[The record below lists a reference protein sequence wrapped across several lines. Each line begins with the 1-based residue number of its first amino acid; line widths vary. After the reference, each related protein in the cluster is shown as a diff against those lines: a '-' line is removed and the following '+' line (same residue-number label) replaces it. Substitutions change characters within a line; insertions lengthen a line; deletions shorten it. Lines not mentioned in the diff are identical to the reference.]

1 MRIFLKHKN
10 PSHFLTSAIQPPPPH
25 KHTTG
30 DGQKRCVRE
39 REAPNEGTGDTF
51 TLNGAVSKA
60 PSLPGSVAPRPGLKT
75 VQQHR
80 FDLILR
86 MQRYHAGS
94 CASAVNNTAI
104 GGSST
109 RDIARTDSSSLPAN
123 FPVSSRCFIFQMIVV
138 VIHLLLL
145 QSLVASCQRRRYEKR
160 QQLLTP
166 YKLKCDKEPLN
177 SRLGPPDFHPQTPNC
192 PEETLTREYLQSGY
206 RDTVEGL
213 EESREI
219 SLTQVPNFNKAVV
232 LSCKEA
238 IRKRL
243 RAINESRVQK
253 RKAGQVYGVALSGSQ
268 LAKPGV
274 FPEQRPCPEDFRKKW
289 IEGLSQQHKRL
300 RSLAEL
306 VPLVRRKSLLEV
318 LIRNNVPLLRATW
331 FIKVTYLNL
340 VRPCSA
346 SIPSGTGDKT
356 QLSCS
361 ELWTK
366 DVVEYLQTLLDEFF
380 SKNTSHSTPH
390 NRDRSPKVPY
400 TASLQHRSDQL
411 LSVSDGEEPS
421 LHFRWWYIVR
431 LLQWHHAEG
440 LLLPSVIIDWVLR
453 QLQEKQLLEIWQLL
467 LPIVYGFLEIVVLS
481 QTYVCT
487 LAGIALHVIRD
498 PAPGGSDLVDNSRR
512 AYTMTALIEMLR
524 FLILAAPE
532 TFVAL
537 DCFPLPSSVVSYTI
551 NDGNFVLKANEAAG
565 KIKNSPEDVCLFK
578 SKGFDIQYQS
588 LAFDNV
594 ISCIQEHVEDLTKAV
609 SPGYPGQYLA
619 KAAQALDRSLVLG
632 DLHGAYKFLFED
644 LCNKTVSEVWIAKV
658 SHCLRLSL
666 KWFRTV
672 NTSLIYSVFFL
683 CEWATCDFRDFR
695 TAPPCDIKFT
705 GGKDLSQLHIAIRL
719 LKMKLRDMQ
728 ISPSQR
734 SGNTCARGGSY
745 LAKCSGQQSNK
756 NFFINASKTKSSSRS
771 MDQNICSSAIFESP
785 GPLHDIIVCW
795 IDQHMVHKGEG
806 LKRLHLLIVELIR
819 AGIFYPLAYVR
830 QLIVSG
836 IMDINLVDLER
847 QKRHCRILKQL
858 PEKFVRDALVESGI
872 SDGPRLTEALQIY
885 LNERRLVLH
894 CSLWENHGSASNVD
908 ISSLKQKQC
917 TSSTKDRASTMSI
930 DQWKSVRSNK
940 ISSKNPKDDNG
951 VEELKT
957 FISALLQLPKSLSNL
972 STTVLDESQG
982 SVRKPFGSHSKID
995 LMEATPGC
1003 EECRRAKRQ
1012 KLTEERSS
1020 FVQAPSPVLSDDE
1033 DTWWMKK
1040 GLKSPEPLKVDQPLK
1055 PIKQVTK
1062 TRQKSVR
1069 KTQSLAQLAASRI
1082 EGSQGASTSHMCDNK
1097 VNCPHHRT
1105 ATNGDTARSVDG
1117 IRSGHCEDIV
1127 SIGKAIKQLRFVE
1140 RKEITLWLMTVIRQL
1155 IEESE
1160 KVVGKVSQFGRSFAS
1175 VDDKSSN
1182 RWKLGEDEL
1191 SALLYLM
1198 DVSDDLVS
1206 AVKFLLWLLPK
1217 VYSSPNSTIHSGRN
1231 VLMLPRNVENQAC
1244 DVSEGFLL
1252 SSIRRYENILAAAD
1266 LIPEALSSI
1275 MHRAAAILASN
1286 GRVSGSSALAFACH
1300 LLKKY
1305 GNLVSVSEWLKNFK
1319 STCDK
1324 RLASEVE
1331 SGRSVDG
1338 ELGLPLG
1345 VPSGVED
1352 PDDFFRQK
1360 ITGGRLPSRV
1370 GSGMREVVQRNV
1382 EEAFH
1387 YLFGKDRK
1395 LFAAGTPKGPTFEK
1409 WDNGYH
1415 IAQQIVVG
1423 LIDCIRQTGGAA
1435 QEGDPSLVTSAVAAI
1450 VGSVGPTLAKLP
1462 DFSAGSNHSNI
1473 SLATSSLNYA
1483 KCILRMHITCLCLL
1497 KEALGERQ
1505 SRVFEIALA
1514 MEASTALAGAFAPSK
1529 VSRAQFQMSPETQDT
1544 GTMSSDVVNNTSK
1557 IVVARTTK
1565 ISAAVSALV
1574 VGAIIYGVTS
1584 LERIVTI
1591 LRLKE
1596 GLDVVQFVR
1605 STRSNSNGNVRSVGA
1620 FKVDSSVEVHV
1631 HWFRLLVGNCR
1642 TICEGLVVDLLDEP
1656 SIVALSRMQRMLPLT
1671 LVFPPA
1677 YSIFS
1682 FVMWRPLVMN
1692 ANVAV
1697 REDMNQL
1704 YQSLTMAIN
1713 DAIKHLPFRDVC
1725 LRDCQGL
1732 YDLMAAN
1739 TTDAEFATLLEL
1751 NGSDMHS
1758 KAMAFIPLRARHF
1771 LNAMIDC
1778 KIPQSIYTKD
1788 EGTRNSGHG
1797 ESKIDFTDSE
1807 STLQDKL
1814 VDVLDAL
1821 QPAKFHWQW
1830 VELRLLL
1837 NEQALIEKMKMHDIS
1852 LADAIQLSSPSSE
1865 KSGASENENNF
1876 IEIILTRL
1884 LVRPDAAPL
1893 FSEVVHLF
1901 GKSLEDSMLLQA
1913 KWFLAGQD
1921 VLFGRKTIR
1930 QRLINIAE
1938 TKRFSVKRQFSEP
1951 WGWCTPYKDQ
1961 VTLKG
1966 DKRKVDSMPLEEGEV
1981 VEEGMDV
1988 KRSIKGFSSV
1998 FDSESCT
2005 SKPQHQ
2011 TERALLELI
2020 LPCIDQSS
2028 DESRNSFASDLIKQL
2043 NYIEQQI
2050 AVVTRGPTKPV
2061 STPVTE
2067 GQTNKVNSRKA
2078 IRSGSPGLARRPTP
2092 APDSSPLPPAA
2103 LRASISL
2110 RVQFLMRFLPILCTD
2125 GESSVRSMRYT
2136 LASVLLRLLGSRVVH
2151 EDATVNA
2158 MHHSPLRREVES
2170 PAEAAFVDSSVEC
2183 LFDRLLL
2190 ILHGLL
2196 SCSLP
2201 SWLRPKPVTKI
2212 TNEPSREFSGFDREP
2227 LEALQSHLDNMQL
2240 PDTIRWRIQAAM
2252 PVLPP
2257 STRCT
2262 FSCQLPTVPTSALA
2276 SLQPNTTNSGFN
2288 SSSSTFPQR
2297 NPVPS
2302 SRTTASGKSK
2312 QQDNDSETD
2321 PWMLLEDGA
2330 GSCPSASN
2338 TNIIGSGDRVNS
2350 RASSWLKGAVRVR
2363 RTDLTYVGAV
2373 DEDS

>member
-1 MRIFLKHKN
+1 
-10 PSHFLTSAIQPPPPH
+10 
-25 KHTTG
+25 
-30 DGQKRCVRE
+30 
-39 REAPNEGTGDTF
+39 
-51 TLNGAVSKA
+51 
-60 PSLPGSVAPRPGLKT
+60 
-75 VQQHR
+75 
-80 FDLILR
+80 

-94 CASAVNNTAI
+94 CTSAVNNSAI
-104 GGSST
+104 GGPST
-109 RDIARTDSSSLPAN
+109 RDIGRTDSSSLPAN
-123 FPVSSRCFIFQMIVV
+123 FPVSSR
-138 VIHLLLL
+138 
-145 QSLVASCQRRRYEKR
+145 R
-160 QQLLTP
+160 QPPLAP

-177 SRLGPPDFHPQTPNC
+177 SRLGPPDYHPQTPNC

-219 SLTQVPNFNKAVV
+219 SLTQVQNFGKTVV

-243 RAINESRVQK
+243 RAINESRVRK

-300 RSLAEL
+300 RSLADL
-306 VPLVRRKSLLEV
+306 VPHVRRKSLLEV

-331 FIKVTYLNL
+331 FIKVSYLNL
-340 VRPCSA
+340 VRLGSA
-346 SIPSGTGDKT
+346 SIPSGTADKT

-366 DVVEYLQTLLDEFF
+366 DVIEYLQTLLDEFF
-380 SKNTSHSTPH
+380 SKNTSHFTPH
-390 NRDRSPKVPY
+390 NRDQSPQVPY

-411 LSVSDGEEPS
+411 LSVADGEEPS

-440 LLLPSVIIDWVLR
+440 LLLPSLIIDWVLR

-481 QTYVCT
+481 QTYVHT
-487 LAGIALHVIRD
+487 LAGVALRIIRD

-512 AYTMTALIEMLR
+512 AYTTSALIEMLR
-524 FLILAAPE
+524 YLIFAASE

-537 DCFPLPSSVVSYTI
+537 DCFPLPSSVVSHTI
-551 NDGNFVLKANEAAG
+551 NDGNFVLKATEAAG
-565 KIKNSPEDVCLFK
+565 KIKNSSEDVVCLFR
-578 SKGFDIQYQS
+578 SKGFDAQFQS
-588 LAFDNV
+588 LAFDHV
-594 ISCIQEHVEDLTKAV
+594 ISCIQERVEDLTKAV
-609 SPGYPGQYLA
+609 SPGYPGQCLA
-619 KAAQALDRSLVLG
+619 KASQALDKSLVLG
-632 DLHGAYKFLFED
+632 DIHGAYKFLFED
-644 LCNKTVSEVWIAKV
+644 LCDETVSEGWVAKV

-666 KWFRTV
+666 KWFVTV
-672 NTSLIYSVFFL
+672 NKSLVYSVFFL

-695 TAPPCDIKFT
+695 NAPPCDVKFT
-705 GGKDLSQLHIAIRL
+705 GRKDLSQVHIAIRL
-719 LKMKLRDMQ
+719 LKVKLRDMQ
-728 ISPSQR
+728 ISPKQK
-734 SGNTCARGGSY
+734 SGSTRGHGVSY
-745 LAKCSGQQSNK
+745 LAKCSSLQSNQ
-756 NFFINASKTKSSSRS
+756 NFVNNAFKIKSSSRNL
-771 MDQNICSSAIFESP
+771 DQNICSSAIFESP

-806 LKRLHLLIVELIR
+806 FKRLHLYIVELIR

-836 IMDINLVDLER
+836 IMDMNVNVVDLER

-858 PEKFVRDALVESGI
+858 PGKFVRGALVESGI
-872 SDGPRLTEALQIY
+872 SEGPWLTEALRVY
-885 LNERRLVLH
+885 LNERRLILRG
-894 CSLWENHGSASNVD
+894 SLWENHDNANNVN
-908 ISSLKQKQC
+908 ISSLKRKHC
-917 TSSTKDRASTMSI
+917 TTSTKDRASTVSI
-930 DQWKSVRSNK
+930 DPWKSIFSNK
-940 ISSKNPKDDNG
+940 ISSKNAKDDNC

-957 FISALLQLPKSLSNL
+957 FISTLLQLPKSLTNL
-972 STTVLDESQG
+972 STTGLDESQG
-982 SVRKPFGSHSKID
+982 SVRKPIGSHNKID
-995 LMEATPGC
+995 LVEATPGC
-1003 EECRRAKRQ
+1003 EECRKSKRQ
-1012 KLTEERSS
+1012 KLSEERSS
-1020 FVQAPSPVLSDDE
+1020 FVQAPSLVLSDDE
-1033 DTWWMKK
+1033 DTWWVKK
-1040 GLKSPEPLKVDQPLK
+1040 GLKSSEPLKVDQPLK
-1055 PIKQVTK
+1055 STKQVTK
-1062 TRQKSVR
+1062 TRQK
-1069 KTQSLAQLAASRI
+1069 TLSLTI
-1082 EGSQGASTSHMCDNK
+1082 ELLWMEIQT
-1097 VNCPHHRT
+1097 
-1105 ATNGDTARSVDG
+1105 RSVDG

-1127 SIGKAIKQLRFVE
+1127 SIGRALKQLRFVE
-1140 RKEITLWLMTVIRQL
+1140 RKEVTLWLMTVFREL

-1160 KVVGKVSQFGRSFAS
+1160 KDVGKVSQFGRPFAT
-1175 VDDKSSN
+1175 VDDKSSI

-1206 AVKFLLWLLPK
+1206 AVKFLVWLLPK
-1217 VYSSPNSTIHSGRN
+1217 VYISPNSTIHSGRN
-1231 VLMLPRNVENQAC
+1231 VENQAC
-1244 DVSEGFLL
+1244 DVGEAFLL
-1252 SSIRRYENILAAAD
+1252 SSLRRYENILTAAD
-1266 LIPEALSSI
+1266 LLPEALSSI
-1275 MHRAAAILASN
+1275 MHRAAAIIAASN
-1286 GRVSGSSALAFACH
+1286 GRVSGSGALTFARY

-1305 GNLVSVSEWLKNFK
+1305 GNVVSVIEWEKSFK

-1324 RLASEVE
+1324 RLASELE

-1345 VPSGVED
+1345 VPAGVED

-1360 ITGGRLPSRV
+1360 ITGGRFPSRV
-1370 GSGMREVVQRNV
+1370 GSGMRDVVQRNV
-1382 EEAFH
+1382 EEAFLD
-1387 YLFGKDRK
+1387 LFGKDRK
-1395 LFAAGTPKGPTFEK
+1395 LFAAGTPKGPAFEK
-1409 WDNGYH
+1409 WDNGYQ
-1415 IAQQIVVG
+1415 IAKQIVMG

-1435 QEGDPSLVTSAVAAI
+1435 QEGDPSLVTSAVSAI

-1462 DFSAGSNHSNI
+1462 DFSAGSNHSNM

-1514 MEASTALAGAFAPSK
+1514 MEASTALAGVFAPSK
-1529 VSRAQFQMSPETQDT
+1529 ASRAQFQMSPETHDT
-1544 GTMSSDVVNNTSK
+1544 GTISNDAANNSSK

-1574 VGAIIYGVTS
+1574 VGAIICGVTS

-1596 GLDVVQFVR
+1596 GLDVVQFVKP
-1605 STRSNSNGNVRSVGA
+1605 SVRLS
-1620 FKVDSSVEVHV
+1620 
-1631 HWFRLLVGNCR
+1631 
-1642 TICEGLVVDLLDEP
+1642 VDLLGEP
-1656 SIVALSRMQRMLPLT
+1656 SIVALSRMQHILPLT

-1677 YSIFS
+1677 YSIFA
-1682 FVMWRPLVMN
+1682 FVIWRPFVMN

-1704 YQSLTMAIN
+1704 YQSLTMAIS

-1725 LRDCQGL
+1725 LRECQGL
-1732 YDLMAAN
+1732 YDLMAAD
-1739 TTDAEFATLLEL
+1739 TSDAEFATLLEL

-1758 KAMAFIPLRARHF
+1758 KSLAFVPLRARHF

-1778 KIPQSIYTKD
+1778 KMPHSIYTKD
-1788 EGTRNSGHG
+1788 EGSRNSGHG

-1807 STLQDKL
+1807 STLRDKL

-1837 NEQALIEKMKMHDIS
+1837 NEQALIEKLKTHDMS

-1865 KSGASENENNF
+1865 KGTASENENNF

-1893 FSEVVHLF
+1893 FSELVHLF

-1921 VLFGRKTIR
+1921 VLFGRKTIK

-1938 TKRFSVKRQFSEP
+1938 TKRFSVKTQFSEP
-1951 WGWCTPYKDQ
+1951 WGWCTPCKDP
-1961 VTLKG
+1961 VAVKG
-1966 DKRKVDSMPLEEGEV
+1966 DKMKVDSMPLEEGEV
-1981 VEEGMDV
+1981 AEEGMDV
-1988 KRSIKGFSSV
+1988 KRSIKGFSQV
-1998 FDSESCT
+1998 VDSESST
-2005 SKPQHQ
+2005 SKQQHG

-2050 AVVTRGPTKPV
+2050 ALVTRGPSKPMA

-2067 GQTNKVNSRKA
+2067 GQTNKVNNRKA
-2078 IRSGSPGLARRPTP
+2078 IRGGSPGLARRPTP
-2092 APDSSPLPPAA
+2092 APDSSPLSPAA

-2110 RVQFLMRFLPILCTD
+2110 RVQLLMRFLPILCTD
-2125 GESSVRSMRYT
+2125 GDSSVWSVRYT

-2151 EDATVNA
+2151 EDVTVKA
-2158 MHHSPLRREVES
+2158 MYYTPLRREAES
-2170 PAEAAFVDSSVEC
+2170 HAEAAFVDSSVEG
-2183 LFDRLLL
+2183 LFDHLLL

-2196 SCSLP
+2196 SSSPP
-2201 SWLRPKPVTKI
+2201 SWLRSKSVSKT
-2212 TNEPSREFSGFDREP
+2212 TNEPTREFSGFEREP
-2227 LEALQSHLDNMQL
+2227 LEALQNHLDNMQL

-2257 STRCT
+2257 SIRCS
-2262 FSCQLPTVPTSALA
+2262 FSCQLPTVPASALA
-2276 SLQPNTTNSGFN
+2276 SLQPSTTNSGFN
-2288 SSSSTFPQR
+2288 SSCSTVPQR
-2297 NPVPS
+2297 NLVSS
-2302 SRTTASGKSK
+2302 SRTTASGRSK
-2312 QQDNDSETD
+2312 LQDNDSDVD
-2321 PWMLLEDGA
+2321 PWTLLEDGA
-2330 GSCPSASN
+2330 GSCSSASN
-2338 TNIIGSGDRVNS
+2338 TAIIGSGDRVNI
-2350 RASSWLKGAVRVR
+2350 RAASWLKGAVRVR
-2363 RTDLTYVGAV
+2363 RTDLSYVGAV

>member
-1 MRIFLKHKN
+1 
-10 PSHFLTSAIQPPPPH
+10 
-25 KHTTG
+25 
-30 DGQKRCVRE
+30 
-39 REAPNEGTGDTF
+39 
-51 TLNGAVSKA
+51 
-60 PSLPGSVAPRPGLKT
+60 
-75 VQQHR
+75 
-80 FDLILR
+80 

-94 CASAVNNTAI
+94 CTSAVNNSAI
-104 GGSST
+104 GGPST
-109 RDIARTDSSSLPAN
+109 RDIGRTDSSSLPAN
-123 FPVSSRCFIFQMIVV
+123 FPVSSR
-138 VIHLLLL
+138 
-145 QSLVASCQRRRYEKR
+145 R
-160 QQLLTP
+160 QPPLTP

-177 SRLGPPDFHPQTPNC
+177 SRLGPPDYHPQTPNC
-192 PEETLTREYLQSGY
+192 PEEILTREYLQSGY

-219 SLTQVPNFNKAVV
+219 SLTQVQNFSKKVV
-232 LSCKEA
+232 LNCKEA

-289 IEGLSQQHKRL
+289 IEGLSQPHKRL
-300 RSLAEL
+300 RSLTDL
-306 VPLVRRKSLLEV
+306 VPHVRRKSLSEV

-331 FIKVTYLNL
+331 FIKVSYLNV
-340 VRPCSA
+340 VRPGSA
-346 SIPSGTGDKT
+346 SIPSGTADKT

-366 DVVEYLQTLLDEFF
+366 DVIEYLQTLLDEFF
-380 SKNTSHSTPH
+380 SKNSSHFTPH
-390 NRDRSPKVPY
+390 NRDRSPQVPY
-400 TASLQHRSDQL
+400 TASFQHRSDQL
-411 LSVSDGEEPS
+411 LSVADGEEPS

-440 LLLPSVIIDWVLR
+440 LLLPSLIIDWVLR

-481 QTYVCT
+481 QTYVRT
-487 LAGIALHVIRD
+487 LAGVALRIIRD

-512 AYTMTALIEMLR
+512 AYTTSALIEMLR
-524 FLILAAPE
+524 YLIFAAPE

-537 DCFPLPSSVVSYTI
+537 DCFPLPSSVVSHTI
-551 NDGNFVLKANEAAG
+551 NDGNFVLKATEAAG
-565 KIKNSPEDVCLFK
+565 KIKSSSEDVVCLFR
-578 SKGFDIQYQS
+578 SKGFDAQFQS
-588 LAFDNV
+588 LAFDHV
-594 ISCIQEHVEDLTKAV
+594 ISCIQECVEDLTKAV
-609 SPGYPGQYLA
+609 SPGYPGQCLA
-619 KAAQALDRSLVLG
+619 KAAQALDKSLVLG
-632 DLHGAYKFLFED
+632 DIHGAYKFLFED
-644 LCNKTVSEVWIAKV
+644 HCDETVSEGWVAKV

-666 KWFRTV
+666 KWFVTV
-672 NTSLIYSVFFL
+672 NKSLVYSVFFL

-695 TAPPCDIKFT
+695 NAPPCDVKFT
-705 GGKDLSQLHIAIRL
+705 GRKDLSHVHIAIRL

-728 ISPSQR
+728 ISPKHK
-734 SGNTCARGGSY
+734 SGSTRGCGVSY
-745 LAKCSGQQSNK
+745 LAKCSSQQRNQ
-756 NFFINASKTKSSSRS
+756 NFVNNAFKIKSSSRNL
-771 MDQNICSSAIFESP
+771 DQNICSSAVFESP

-806 LKRLHLLIVELIR
+806 LKRLHLFIVELIR

-836 IMDINLVDLER
+836 IMDMNVNVVDLER

-858 PEKFVRDALVESGI
+858 PGKFVRRALVESGI
-872 SDGPRLTEALQIY
+872 SEGPRLTEALQVY
-885 LNERRLVLH
+885 LNERRFILRG
-894 CSLWENHGSASNVD
+894 SLWENHGNANNVN
-908 ISSLKQKQC
+908 ISSLKQNHC
-917 TSSTKDRASTMSI
+917 TSSTKDKTSTVSI
-930 DQWKSVRSNK
+930 DPWKSVFSNK
-940 ISSKNPKDDNG
+940 TSSKNAKDDNG

-957 FISALLQLPKSLSNL
+957 FISTLLQLPKSLSNL
-972 STTVLDESQG
+972 STTGLDESQG
-982 SVRKPFGSHSKID
+982 SVRKPIGSHNKSD
-995 LMEATPGC
+995 LVEATPGC
-1003 EECRRAKRQ
+1003 EECRKAKRQ
-1012 KLTEERSS
+1012 KLSEERSS
-1020 FVQAPSPVLSDDE
+1020 FVQAPSPILSDDE
-1033 DTWWMKK
+1033 DTWWVKK
-1040 GLKSPEPLKVDQPLK
+1040 GLKSSEHLKVDQPLK
-1055 PIKQVTK
+1055 PTKQVTK
-1062 TRQKSVR
+1062 TRQKTVR

-1082 EGSQGASTSHMCDNK
+1082 EGSQGASTSHVCGNK
-1097 VNCPHHRT
+1097 VSCPHHRT
-1105 ATNGDTARSVDG
+1105 AMDGDTTRSVDG

-1127 SIGKAIKQLRFVE
+1127 SIGRALKQLRFVE
-1140 RKEITLWLMTVIRQL
+1140 RKEVTLWLMTVVRQL

-1160 KVVGKVSQFGRSFAS
+1160 KNVGKVSQFGRPFAT
-1175 VDDKSSN
+1175 VDDKSSI

-1231 VLMLPRNVENQAC
+1231 ALMLPRNVENQAC
-1244 DVSEGFLL
+1244 DVGEAFLL
-1252 SSIRRYENILAAAD
+1252 SSLRRYENILAAAD
-1266 LIPEALSSI
+1266 LLPEALSSI
-1275 MHRAAAILASN
+1275 MHRAAAIIASN
-1286 GRVSGSSALAFACH
+1286 GRVSGSGALTFACY

-1305 GNLVSVSEWLKNFK
+1305 GNVVSVIEWEKSFK

-1324 RLASEVE
+1324 RLASEIE

-1345 VPSGVED
+1345 VPAGVED

-1360 ITGGRLPSRV
+1360 ISGGRLPSRV
-1370 GSGMREVVQRNV
+1370 GSGMRDVVQRNV
-1382 EEAFH
+1382 EEAFRD
-1387 YLFGKDRK
+1387 LFGKDRK
-1395 LFAAGTPKGPTFEK
+1395 LFAAGTPKGPAFEK
-1409 WDNGYH
+1409 WDNGYQ
-1415 IAQQIVVG
+1415 IAQQIVMS

-1435 QEGDPSLVTSAVAAI
+1435 QEGDPSLVTSAVSAI

-1462 DFSAGSNHSNI
+1462 DFSAGSNHSNM

-1514 MEASTALAGAFAPSK
+1514 MEASTALAGVFAPSK
-1529 VSRAQFQMSPETQDT
+1529 ASRAQFQMSPETHDT
-1544 GTMSSDVVNNTSK
+1544 GTISNDVAANNTSK

-1574 VGAIIYGVTS
+1574 VGAIICGVTS

-1596 GLDVVQFVR
+1596 GLDVVHFVR

-1620 FKVDSSVEVHV
+1620 FKLDSSVEVHV

-1642 TICEGLVVDLLDEP
+1642 TICEGLVVDLLGEP

-1677 YSIFS
+1677 YSIFA
-1682 FVMWRPLVMN
+1682 FVMWRPFVMN

-1704 YQSLTMAIN
+1704 YQSLTIAIS
-1713 DAIKHLPFRDVC
+1713 DAIKHWPFRDVC
-1725 LRDCQGL
+1725 LRECQGL
-1732 YDLMAAN
+1732 YDLMAAD
-1739 TTDAEFATLLEL
+1739 TSDAEFATLLEL

-1758 KAMAFIPLRARHF
+1758 KSLAFVPLRARHI

-1778 KIPQSIYTKD
+1778 KMPQSIYTKD
-1788 EGTRNSGHG
+1788 EGSRNYGHG

-1837 NEQALIEKMKMHDIS
+1837 NEQALIEKLKTHDMS

-1865 KSGASENENNF
+1865 KGAASENENNF

-1893 FSEVVHLF
+1893 FSELVHLF

-1921 VLFGRKTIR
+1921 VLFGRKTIK

-1938 TKRFSVKRQFSEP
+1938 TKRFSVKTQFSEP
-1951 WGWCTPYKDQ
+1951 WGWCSPCKNP
-1961 VTLKG
+1961 VALKG
-1966 DKRKVDSMPLEEGEV
+1966 DKMKVDPMPLEEGEV
-1981 VEEGMDV
+1981 AEEGMDA
-1988 KRSIKGFSSV
+1988 KRSIKGFSQV
-1998 FDSESCT
+1998 FDSESST
-2005 SKPQHQ
+2005 SKQQHG

-2050 AVVTRGPTKPV
+2050 TLVTRGPSKPTA

-2067 GQTNKVNSRKA
+2067 GQTNKVNSRKT
-2078 IRSGSPGLARRPTP
+2078 IRGGSPGLARRPTP
-2092 APDSSPLPPAA
+2092 APDSSPLSPAA

-2110 RVQFLMRFLPILCTD
+2110 RVQLLMRFLPILCSD
-2125 GESSVRSMRYT
+2125 GESSARSMRYM

-2151 EDATVNA
+2151 EDATVNP
-2158 MHHSPLRREVES
+2158 MHYTPLRREAES
-2170 PAEAAFVDSSVEC
+2170 HAEASFVDSSAEG
-2183 LFDRLLL
+2183 LFDHLLL

-2196 SCSLP
+2196 SSSPP
-2201 SWLRPKPVTKI
+2201 SWLRSKPVSKT
-2212 TNEPSREFSGFDREP
+2212 TNEPTREFSGFEREP
-2227 LEALQSHLDNMQL
+2227 LEALQNHLDNMQL
-2240 PDTIRWRIQAAM
+2240 PDTIRRRIQAAM
-2252 PVLPP
+2252 PLLPP
-2257 STRCT
+2257 SIRCS
-2262 FSCQLPTVPTSALA
+2262 FSCQLPTVPASALV

-2288 SSSSTFPQR
+2288 SGSSTVPQR
-2297 NPVPS
+2297 NLVPS
-2302 SRTTASGKSK
+2302 SRTTTSGKSK
-2312 QQDNDSETD
+2312 QHDNDLDVD
-2321 PWMLLEDGA
+2321 PWTLLEDGA

-2338 TNIIGSGDRVNS
+2338 TDIIGSGDRVNI
-2350 RASSWLKGAVRVR
+2350 RAASWLKGAVRVR

-2373 DEDS
+2373 DEDN

>member
-1 MRIFLKHKN
+1 
-10 PSHFLTSAIQPPPPH
+10 
-25 KHTTG
+25 
-30 DGQKRCVRE
+30 
-39 REAPNEGTGDTF
+39 
-51 TLNGAVSKA
+51 
-60 PSLPGSVAPRPGLKT
+60 
-75 VQQHR
+75 
-80 FDLILR
+80 

-94 CASAVNNTAI
+94 CTSAVNNTAV
-104 GGSST
+104 GGQST
-109 RDIARTDSSSLPAN
+109 RDIGRTDSSSLPAN
-123 FPVSSRCFIFQMIVV
+123 FPLSSR
-138 VIHLLLL
+138 
-145 QSLVASCQRRRYEKR
+145 R
-160 QQLLTP
+160 QPLLTP

-219 SLTQVPNFNKAVV
+219 SLTQVPNFNKAHV
-232 LSCKEA
+232 LNCKEA

-274 FPEQRPCPEDFRKKW
+274 FPEQRPCPEDFKKKW

-300 RSLAEL
+300 RSLVDL
-306 VPLVRRKSLLEV
+306 VPHVRRKSLLEV

-331 FIKVTYLNL
+331 FIKVTYLNV
-340 VRPCSA
+340 VRPGSA
-346 SIPSGTGDKT
+346 SISSGIGDKT
-356 QLSCS
+356 QQTCS

-366 DVVEYLQTLLDEFF
+366 DVIEYLQTLLDEFF
-380 SKNTSHSTPH
+380 SKNSSHFTH
-390 NRDRSPKVPY
+390 NRDRSPQLPY
-400 TASLQHRSDQL
+400 TASLQHRNDQL
-411 LSVSDGEEPS
+411 SISDGEEPS
-421 LHFRWWYIVR
+421 LHFKWWYIVR
-431 LLQWHHAEG
+431 LLQWHHTEG
-440 LLLPSVIIDWVLR
+440 LLIPSLIIDWVLR

-481 QTYVCT
+481 QTYVRT
-487 LAGIALHVIRD
+487 LAGVALRVIRD

-512 AYTMTALIEMLR
+512 AYTTSALIEMLR

-537 DCFPLPSSVVSYTI
+537 DCFPLPSSVVSYAI
-551 NDGNFVLKANEAAG
+551 NEGSFILKATEAAG
-565 KIKNSPEDVCLFK
+565 KIKNSSEDVCLFK
-578 SKGFDIQYQS
+578 SKGFDAQYQS
-588 LAFDNV
+588 LAFDHV
-594 ISCIQEHVEDLTKAV
+594 ISCIQERVQDLTKAV
-609 SPGYPGQYLA
+609 KPGYPGQYLA
-619 KAAQALDRSLVLG
+619 KAAQALDKSLVLG

-644 LCNKTVSEVWIAKV
+644 LCDETVSEGWVAKV

-672 NTSLIYSVFFL
+672 NTSFIYSVFYL

-695 TAPPCDIKFT
+695 TAPCDVKFT
-705 GGKDLSQLHIAIRL
+705 GRKDLSEVHIAIRL

-728 ISPSQR
+728 ISTRQK
-734 SGNTCARGGSY
+734 SGNTRGHGVSY
-745 LAKCSGQQSNK
+745 LGKCSGHQSNR
-756 NFFINASKTKSSSRS
+756 NFVKNASRTKSSSRS

-806 LKRLHLLIVELIR
+806 LKRVYLLVVELIQ

-836 IMDINLVDLER
+836 IMDMNVVDLER
-847 QKRHCRILKQL
+847 QKRHCQILKQL
-858 PEKFVRDALVESGI
+858 PKKFVRDALVESGI
-872 SDGPRLTEALQIY
+872 SEGPQLTEALQIY
-885 LNERRLVLH
+885 LNERSLILR
-894 CSLWENHGSASNVD
+894 CSLWENHGNGSNVS

-917 TSSTKDRASTMSI
+917 ISSTKEKASTLSI
-930 DQWKSVRSNK
+930 DQLKSAPSNK
-940 ISSKNPKDDNG
+940 TSSKSGKDGSG
-951 VEELKT
+951 VEDLKT

-972 STTVLDESQG
+972 GSIGLDESQG
-982 SVRKPFGSHSKID
+982 SVRKPIGSQSKID
-995 LMEATPGC
+995 LVETTPGC
-1003 EECRRAKRQ
+1003 EECRKAKRQ
-1012 KLTEERSS
+1012 KLSEERSL

-1033 DTWWMKK
+1033 DTWWAKK
-1040 GLKSPEPLKVDQPLK
+1040 GLKSSEPLKVDQPLK

-1062 TRQKSVR
+1062 TRQKTVR

-1097 VNCPHHRT
+1097 VSCPHHRT
-1105 ATNGDTARSVDG
+1105 AMHGDTARSVDG
-1117 IRSGHCEDIV
+1117 IQLSECEDIV
-1127 SIGKAIKQLRFVE
+1127 SIGKALKRLRFVE
-1140 RKEITLWLMTVIRQL
+1140 RKEIALWLMTVIRQL

-1160 KVVGKVSQFGRSFAS
+1160 KVVGKVSQFGRPFATM
-1175 VDDKSSN
+1175 DDKSSI
-1182 RWKLGEDEL
+1182 RWKLGEDDL

-1244 DVSEGFLL
+1244 DVSEAFLL
-1252 SSIRRYENILAAAD
+1252 SSLRRYENILAAAD
-1266 LIPEALSSI
+1266 LIPETLSSV
-1275 MHRAAAILASN
+1275 MQRAAAIMASN
-1286 GRVSGSSALAFACH
+1286 GRVSGSGALAFARY

-1305 GNLVSVSEWLKNFK
+1305 GNVVSVSEWEKNFK
-1319 STCDK
+1319 SKCDK
-1324 RLASEVE
+1324 RLAFEIE

-1345 VPSGVED
+1345 VPAGVED

-1360 ITGGRLPSRV
+1360 ISGGRLPSRV
-1370 GSGMREVVQRNV
+1370 GSGMRDVVQRNV

-1409 WDNGYH
+1409 WDNGYQ

-1435 QEGDPSLVTSAVAAI
+1435 QEGDSSLVTSAVSAI

-1462 DFSAGSNHSNI
+1462 DFSAGSNQSNM

-1514 MEASTALAGAFAPSK
+1514 MEASTALAGVFAPSK
-1529 VSRAQFQMSPETQDT
+1529 ASRAQFQMSPETHDT
-1544 GTMSSDVVNNTSK
+1544 GTIPSDVSNNSSK

-1574 VGAIIYGVTS
+1574 VGAIISGVVS

-1605 STRSNSNGNVRSVGA
+1605 STRSNSNGSVRSVGA

-1656 SIVALSRMQRMLPLT
+1656 SIVALSRMQRMLSLS

-1682 FVMWRPLVMN
+1682 FVMWRPFVMN
-1692 ANVAV
+1692 ANVAF

-1704 YQSLTMAIN
+1704 YQSLTMAIS
-1713 DAIKHLPFRDVC
+1713 DAIKHLPFRNVC

-1739 TTDAEFATLLEL
+1739 MTDAEFATLLEL
-1751 NGSDMHS
+1751 NGSDIHS
-1758 KAMAFIPLRARHF
+1758 KSVAFIPLRARHF
-1771 LNAMIDC
+1771 LNALIDC
-1778 KIPQSIYTKD
+1778 KMPQSIYTKE
-1788 EGTRNSGHG
+1788 EGSRNSGHG

-1938 TKRFSVKRQFSEP
+1938 SKRFSIKTQFSEP
-1951 WGWCTPYKDQ
+1951 WGWCASCKDPA
-1961 VTLKG
+1961 TLKG
-1966 DKRKVDSMPLEEGEV
+1966 DKKKVDSMPLEEGEV

-1988 KRSIKGFSSV
+1988 KRSIKGFSPV
-1998 FDSESCT
+1998 FDSERST
-2005 SKPQHQ
+2005 SKQQHG

-2050 AVVTRGPTKPV
+2050 ALVTRGPTKPV
-2061 STPVTE
+2061 NTPATE
-2067 GQTNKVNSRKA
+2067 GQTNKVNSRKN

-2092 APDSSPLPPAA
+2092 TPDSSSLSPAA

-2110 RVQFLMRFLPILCTD
+2110 RVQLLMRFLPIICTD

-2151 EDATVNA
+2151 EDAMVNA
-2158 MHHSPLRREVES
+2158 MQYSPLRKEAES

-2196 SCSLP
+2196 SSSLP
-2201 SWLRPKPVTKI
+2201 SWLRSKSVVKTA
-2212 TNEPSREFSGFDREP
+2212 NESAREFSGFDREP
-2227 LEALQSHLDNMQL
+2227 LEALQNHLDNMQL

-2257 STRCT
+2257 TIRCH

-2288 SSSSTFPQR
+2288 SSSSTVPQR
-2297 NPVPS
+2297 NSVPS

-2312 QQDNDSETD
+2312 QQENDLDID

-2330 GSCPSASN
+2330 GSCPSANN
-2338 TNIIGSGDRVNS
+2338 TNIIGSGDRVNI
-2350 RASSWLKGAVRVR
+2350 RAASWLKGAVRVR

>member
-1 MRIFLKHKN
+1 
-10 PSHFLTSAIQPPPPH
+10 
-25 KHTTG
+25 
-30 DGQKRCVRE
+30 
-39 REAPNEGTGDTF
+39 
-51 TLNGAVSKA
+51 
-60 PSLPGSVAPRPGLKT
+60 
-75 VQQHR
+75 
-80 FDLILR
+80 

-94 CASAVNNTAI
+94 CTSAVNNSAI
-104 GGSST
+104 GGPST
-109 RDIARTDSSSLPAN
+109 RDIGRTDSSSLPAN
-123 FPVSSRCFIFQMIVV
+123 FPVSSR
-138 VIHLLLL
+138 
-145 QSLVASCQRRRYEKR
+145 R
-160 QQLLTP
+160 QPPLAP

-177 SRLGPPDFHPQTPNC
+177 SRLGPPDYHPQTPNC

-219 SLTQVPNFNKAVV
+219 SLTQVQNFGKTVV

-243 RAINESRVQK
+243 RAINESRVRK

-289 IEGLSQQHKRL
+289 IEGLSQQHKQL
-300 RSLAEL
+300 RSLADL
-306 VPLVRRKSLLEV
+306 VPHVRRKSLLEV

-331 FIKVTYLNL
+331 FIKVSYLNL
-340 VRPCSA
+340 VRLGSA
-346 SIPSGTGDKT
+346 SIPSGTADKT

-366 DVVEYLQTLLDEFF
+366 DVIEYLQTLLDEFF
-380 SKNTSHSTPH
+380 SKNTSHFTPH
-390 NRDRSPKVPY
+390 NRDQSPQVPY

-411 LSVSDGEEPS
+411 LSVADGEEPS

-440 LLLPSVIIDWVLR
+440 LLLPSLIIDWVLR

-481 QTYVCT
+481 QTYVHT
-487 LAGIALHVIRD
+487 LAGVALRIIRD

-512 AYTMTALIEMLR
+512 AYTTSALIEMLR
-524 FLILAAPE
+524 YLIFAASE

-537 DCFPLPSSVVSYTI
+537 DCFPLPSSVVSHTI
-551 NDGNFVLKANEAAG
+551 NDGNFVLKATEAAG
-565 KIKNSPEDVCLFK
+565 KIINSSEDVVCLFR
-578 SKGFDIQYQS
+578 SKGFDAQFQS
-588 LAFDNV
+588 LAFDHV
-594 ISCIQEHVEDLTKAV
+594 ISCIQERVEDLTKAV
-609 SPGYPGQYLA
+609 SPGYPGQCLA
-619 KAAQALDRSLVLG
+619 KASQALDKSLVLG
-632 DLHGAYKFLFED
+632 DIHGAYKFLFED
-644 LCNKTVSEVWIAKV
+644 LCDESVSEGWVAKV

-666 KWFRTV
+666 KWFVTV
-672 NTSLIYSVFFL
+672 NKSLVYSVFFL

-695 TAPPCDIKFT
+695 NAPPCDVKFT
-705 GGKDLSQLHIAIRL
+705 GRKDLSQVHIAIRL
-719 LKMKLRDMQ
+719 LKVKLRDMQ
-728 ISPSQR
+728 ISPKQK
-734 SGNTCARGGSY
+734 SGSTRGHGVSY
-745 LAKCSGQQSNK
+745 LAKCSSLQSNQ
-756 NFFINASKTKSSSRS
+756 NFVNNAFKIKSSSRNL
-771 MDQNICSSAIFESP
+771 DQNICSSAVFESP

-806 LKRLHLLIVELIR
+806 FKRLHLYIVELIR

-836 IMDINLVDLER
+836 IMDMNVNVVDLER

-858 PEKFVRDALVESGI
+858 PGKFVRGALVESGI
-872 SDGPRLTEALQIY
+872 SEGPWLTEALRVY
-885 LNERRLVLH
+885 LNERRLILRG
-894 CSLWENHGSASNVD
+894 SLWENHDNANNVN
-908 ISSLKQKQC
+908 ISSLKRKHC
-917 TSSTKDRASTMSI
+917 TTSTKDRASTVSI
-930 DQWKSVRSNK
+930 DPWKSIFSNK
-940 ISSKNPKDDNG
+940 ISSKNAKDDNC

-957 FISALLQLPKSLSNL
+957 FISTLLQLPKSLTNL
-972 STTVLDESQG
+972 STTGLDESQG
-982 SVRKPFGSHSKID
+982 SVRKPIGSHNKID
-995 LMEATPGC
+995 LVEATPGC
-1003 EECRRAKRQ
+1003 EECRKSKRQ
-1012 KLTEERSS
+1012 KLSEERSS
-1020 FVQAPSPVLSDDE
+1020 FVQAPSLVLSDDE
-1033 DTWWMKK
+1033 DTWWVKK
-1040 GLKSPEPLKVDQPLK
+1040 GLKSSEPLKVDQPLK
-1055 PIKQVTK
+1055 STKQVTK
-1062 TRQKSVR
+1062 TRQKTVR

-1082 EGSQGASTSHMCDNK
+1082 EGSQGASTSHVCGNK
-1097 VNCPHHRT
+1097 VSCPHHRT
-1105 ATNGDTARSVDG
+1105 AMDGDTTRSVDG

-1127 SIGKAIKQLRFVE
+1127 SIGRALKQLRFVE
-1140 RKEITLWLMTVIRQL
+1140 RKEVTLWLMTVFREL

-1160 KVVGKVSQFGRSFAS
+1160 KDVGKVSQFGRPFAT
-1175 VDDKSSN
+1175 VDDKSSI

-1206 AVKFLLWLLPK
+1206 AVKFLVWLLPK
-1217 VYSSPNSTIHSGRN
+1217 VYISPNSTIHSGRN
-1231 VLMLPRNVENQAC
+1231 VENQAC
-1244 DVSEGFLL
+1244 DVGEAFLL
-1252 SSIRRYENILAAAD
+1252 SSLRRYENILTAAD
-1266 LIPEALSSI
+1266 LLPEALSSI
-1275 MHRAAAILASN
+1275 MHRAAAIIAASN
-1286 GRVSGSSALAFACH
+1286 GRVSGSGALTFARY

-1305 GNLVSVSEWLKNFK
+1305 GNVVSVIEWEKSFK

-1324 RLASEVE
+1324 RLASELE

-1345 VPSGVED
+1345 VPAGVED

-1360 ITGGRLPSRV
+1360 ITGGRFPSRV
-1370 GSGMREVVQRNV
+1370 GSGMRDVVQRNV
-1382 EEAFH
+1382 EEAFLD
-1387 YLFGKDRK
+1387 LFGKDRK
-1395 LFAAGTPKGPTFEK
+1395 LFAAGTPKGPAFEK
-1409 WDNGYH
+1409 WDNGYQ
-1415 IAQQIVVG
+1415 IAKQIVMG

-1435 QEGDPSLVTSAVAAI
+1435 QEGDPSLVTSAVSAI

-1462 DFSAGSNHSNI
+1462 DFSAGSNHSNM

-1514 MEASTALAGAFAPSK
+1514 MEASTALAGVFAPSK
-1529 VSRAQFQMSPETQDT
+1529 ASRAQFQMSPETHDT
-1544 GTMSSDVVNNTSK
+1544 GTISNDAANNSSK

-1574 VGAIIYGVTS
+1574 VGAIICGVTS

-1642 TICEGLVVDLLDEP
+1642 TICEGLVVDLLGEP
-1656 SIVALSRMQRMLPLT
+1656 SIVALSRMQHILPLT

-1677 YSIFS
+1677 YSIFA
-1682 FVMWRPLVMN
+1682 FVIWRPFVMN

-1704 YQSLTMAIN
+1704 YQSLTMAIS

-1725 LRDCQGL
+1725 LRECQGL
-1732 YDLMAAN
+1732 YDLMAAD
-1739 TTDAEFATLLEL
+1739 TSDAEFATLLEL

-1758 KAMAFIPLRARHF
+1758 KSLAFVPLRARHF

-1778 KIPQSIYTKD
+1778 KMPHSIYTKD
-1788 EGTRNSGHG
+1788 EGSRNSGHG

-1807 STLQDKL
+1807 STLRDKL

-1837 NEQALIEKMKMHDIS
+1837 NEQALIEKLKTHDMS

-1865 KSGASENENNF
+1865 KGTASENENNF

-1893 FSEVVHLF
+1893 FSELVHLF

-1921 VLFGRKTIR
+1921 VLFGRKTIK

-1938 TKRFSVKRQFSEP
+1938 TKRFSVKTQFSEP
-1951 WGWCTPYKDQ
+1951 WGWCTPCKDPVAVQ
-1961 VTLKG
+1961 G
-1966 DKRKVDSMPLEEGEV
+1966 DKMKVDSMPLEEGEV
-1981 VEEGMDV
+1981 AEEGMDV
-1988 KRSIKGFSSV
+1988 KRSIKGFSQV
-1998 FDSESCT
+1998 FDSESST
-2005 SKPQHQ
+2005 SKQQHG

-2050 AVVTRGPTKPV
+2050 ALVTRGPSKPMA

-2067 GQTNKVNSRKA
+2067 GQTNKVNNRKA
-2078 IRSGSPGLARRPTP
+2078 IRGGSPGLARRPTP
-2092 APDSSPLPPAA
+2092 APDSSPLSPAA

-2110 RVQFLMRFLPILCTD
+2110 RVQLLMRFLPILCTD
-2125 GESSVRSMRYT
+2125 GDSSVWSVRYT

-2151 EDATVNA
+2151 EDVTVKA
-2158 MHHSPLRREVES
+2158 MYYTPLRREAES
-2170 PAEAAFVDSSVEC
+2170 HAEAAFVDSSVEG
-2183 LFDRLLL
+2183 LFDHLLL

-2196 SCSLP
+2196 SSSPP
-2201 SWLRPKPVTKI
+2201 SWLRSKSVSKT
-2212 TNEPSREFSGFDREP
+2212 TNEPTREFSGFEREP
-2227 LEALQSHLDNMQL
+2227 LEALQNHLDNMQL

-2257 STRCT
+2257 SIRCS
-2262 FSCQLPTVPTSALA
+2262 FSCQLPTVPASALA
-2276 SLQPNTTNSGFN
+2276 SLQPSTTNSGFN
-2288 SSSSTFPQR
+2288 SSCSTVPQR
-2297 NPVPS
+2297 NLVSS
-2302 SRTTASGKSK
+2302 SRTTASGRSK
-2312 QQDNDSETD
+2312 LQDNDSDVD
-2321 PWMLLEDGA
+2321 PWTLLEDGA
-2330 GSCPSASN
+2330 GSCSSASN
-2338 TNIIGSGDRVNS
+2338 TAIIGSGDRVNI
-2350 RASSWLKGAVRVR
+2350 RAASWLKGAVRVR
-2363 RTDLTYVGAV
+2363 RTDLSYVGAV

>member
-1 MRIFLKHKN
+1 L
-10 PSHFLTSAIQPPPPH
+10 
-25 KHTTG
+25 G
-30 DGQKRCVRE
+30 E
-39 REAPNEGTGDTF
+39 
-51 TLNGAVSKA
+51 
-60 PSLPGSVAPRPGLKT
+60 
-75 VQQHR
+75 
-80 FDLILR
+80 

-94 CASAVNNTAI
+94 CTSAVNNSTI
-104 GGSST
+104 GGPSA
-109 RDIARTDSSSLPAN
+109 RDTGRTDSSSLPAN
-123 FPVSSRCFIFQMIVV
+123 FPVSSR
-138 VIHLLLL
+138 
-145 QSLVASCQRRRYEKR
+145 R
-160 QQLLTP
+160 QPPLTP

-177 SRLGPPDFHPQTPNC
+177 SRLGPPDYHPQTPNC

-206 RDTVEGL
+206 RDTVEGI
-213 EESREI
+213 EESRET
-219 SLTQVPNFNKAVV
+219 SLSQVLNFNKGIV
-232 LSCKEA
+232 LNCKEA
-238 IRKRL
+238 IRRRL

-300 RSLAEL
+300 RSLTDL
-306 VPLVRRKSLLEV
+306 VPHVRRKSLLEV
-318 LIRNNVPLLRATW
+318 LIKNNVPLLRATW

-340 VRPCSA
+340 VRSGSV
-346 SIPSGTGDKT
+346 SIPSGTADKT

-366 DVVEYLQTLLDEFF
+366 DVIEYLQTLLDEFF
-380 SKNTSHSTPH
+380 SKNTSH
-390 NRDRSPKVPY
+390 NRDRSPQVPY
-400 TASLQHRSDQL
+400 TASLQHRNDQL

-421 LHFRWWYIVR
+421 LHFKWWYIVR

-440 LLLPSVIIDWVLR
+440 LLLPSLIIDWVLR

-481 QTYVCT
+481 QTYVRT
-487 LAGIALHVIRD
+487 LAGVALRIIRD

-512 AYTMTALIEMLR
+512 AYTTSALIEMLR
-524 FLILAAPE
+524 YLILAAPE

-537 DCFPLPSSVVSYTI
+537 DCFPLPSSVISHTI
-551 NDGNFVLKANEAAG
+551 NDGNFVLKATEAAG
-565 KIKNSPEDVCLFK
+565 KIKNSSEDVVCLFR
-578 SKGFDIQYQS
+578 SKGFDAQYQS
-588 LAFDNV
+588 LAFDHV
-594 ISCIQEHVEDLTKAV
+594 ISCIQERVEDLKKAV
-609 SPGYPGQYLA
+609 SPGYPGQCLG
-619 KAAQALDRSLVLG
+619 KAAQALDKSLVLG
-632 DLHGAYKFLFED
+632 DIHGAYKNLFED
-644 LCNKTVSEVWIAKV
+644 LYDETVSESWVEKV

-666 KWFRTV
+666 KWFVTV
-672 NTSLIYSVFFL
+672 NKSLIYSVFFL

-695 TAPPCDIKFT
+695 TAPPCDVKFT
-705 GGKDLSQLHIAIRL
+705 GRKDLSQVHIAIRL
-719 LKMKLRDMQ
+719 LKMKLSDMQ
-728 ISPSQR
+728 ISPRQK
-734 SGNTCARGGSY
+734 SGSTRGRGVSY
-745 LAKCSGQQSNK
+745 LAKCSSQQSNR
-756 NFFINASKTKSSSRS
+756 NFVNNASKVKSSSRN

-806 LKRLHLLIVELIR
+806 LKRLHLFIVELIR

-836 IMDINLVDLER
+836 IMDMNVNVVDLER

-858 PEKFVRDALVESGI
+858 PGKFVHDALVESGI
-872 SDGPRLTEALQIY
+872 SEGPRLTEALQVY
-885 LNERRLVLH
+885 LNERRLILRG
-894 CSLWENHGSASNVD
+894 SLWENHGNASNAN
-908 ISSLKQKQC
+908 ISSLKQKHC
-917 TSSTKDRASTMSI
+917 TSSTKDRASMVLI
-930 DQWKSVRSNK
+930 DQGKSVLSNK
-940 ISSKNPKDDNG
+940 ISSKNAKDDNG

-957 FISALLQLPKSLSNL
+957 FISALLQLPKSSSNL
-972 STTVLDESQG
+972 STTGLDESQG
-982 SVRKPFGSHSKID
+982 SVRKPIGSYSKID
-995 LMEATPGC
+995 PAEATPGC
-1003 EECRRAKRQ
+1003 EECRKAKRQ
-1012 KLTEERSS
+1012 KLSEERSS

-1033 DTWWMKK
+1033 DTWWVKK
-1040 GLKSPEPLKVDQPLK
+1040 GLKTSEPLKVDQPLK

-1062 TRQKSVR
+1062 TRQKTVR

-1082 EGSQGASTSHMCDNK
+1082 EGSQGASTSHVCDNK
-1097 VNCPHHRT
+1097 VSCPHHRT
-1105 ATNGDTARSVDG
+1105 AMDGDTARSVDG
-1117 IRSGHCEDIV
+1117 IRSSDCEDIV
-1127 SIGKAIKQLRFVE
+1127 SIGRALKQLRFVE
-1140 RKEITLWLMTVIRQL
+1140 RKEITLWLMTVVRKL
-1155 IEESE
+1155 IEETE
-1160 KVVGKVSQFGRSFAS
+1160 KTVGKVSQFGRPFAT
-1175 VDDKSSN
+1175 VDDKSSI
-1182 RWKLGEDEL
+1182 RWKFGEDEL

-1231 VLMLPRNVENQAC
+1231 VLIPPRNVENQAC
-1244 DVSEGFLL
+1244 DVGEAFLL
-1252 SSIRRYENILAAAD
+1252 SSLRRYENILAAAD

-1275 MHRAAAILASN
+1275 MHRAAAIIASN
-1286 GRVSGSSALAFACH
+1286 GRVSGSGSLAFARY

-1305 GNLVSVSEWLKNFK
+1305 SNAVSVIEWEKNFK

-1324 RLASEVE
+1324 RLASELE

-1345 VPSGVED
+1345 VPAGVED

-1360 ITGGRLPSRV
+1360 ISGGRLPSRV
-1370 GSGMREVVQRNV
+1370 GSGMRDIVQRNV

-1387 YLFGKDRK
+1387 YLYGKDRK
-1395 LFAAGTPKGPTFEK
+1395 LFAAGTPKGPAFEK
-1409 WDNGYH
+1409 WDNGYQ
-1415 IAQQIVVG
+1415 IAQQIVMG

-1435 QEGDPSLVTSAVAAI
+1435 QEGDPSLVTSAVSAI

-1462 DFSAGSNHSNI
+1462 DFSAGSNHSNM

-1514 MEASTALAGAFAPSK
+1514 MEASTALAGVFAPSK
-1529 VSRAQFQMSPETQDT
+1529 ASRAQFQMSPETHDT
-1544 GTMSSDVVNNTSK
+1544 GTISNDVANNTSK

-1574 VGAIIYGVTS
+1574 VGAIICGVIS

-1642 TICEGLVVDLLDEP
+1642 TIYEGLVVDLLGEP

-1677 YSIFS
+1677 YSIFA
-1682 FVMWRPLVMN
+1682 FVMWRPFVMN
-1692 ANVAV
+1692 ANIAV

-1704 YQSLTMAIN
+1704 YQSLTVAIS

-1725 LRDCQGL
+1725 LRECQGL
-1732 YDLMAAN
+1732 YDLMAAD
-1739 TTDAEFATLLEL
+1739 TSDAEFATLLEL

-1758 KAMAFIPLRARHF
+1758 KSVAFVPLRARHF

-1778 KIPQSIYTKD
+1778 KMPLFIYTKD
-1788 EGTRNSGHG
+1788 DGSRNSGHG

-1807 STLQDKL
+1807 STLKDKL
-1814 VDVLDAL
+1814 VDVLGAL

-1837 NEQALIEKMKMHDIS
+1837 NEQALIEKLEIRDLS
-1852 LADAIQLSSPSSE
+1852 LANAIQLSSPSSE
-1865 KSGASENENNF
+1865 KGAASENENNF

-1893 FSEVVHLF
+1893 FCELVHLF

-1913 KWFLAGQD
+1913 KWFLAGPD

-1938 TKRFSVKRQFSEP
+1938 NKRFSVKAQFSEP
-1951 WGWCTPYKDQ
+1951 WGWCTPCKDT
-1961 VTLKG
+1961 VTIKG
-1966 DKRKVDSMPLEEGEV
+1966 DKKKVDSMPLEEGEV
-1981 VEEGMDV
+1981 AEEGMDV
-1988 KRSIKGFSSV
+1988 KRSMKGFSQVS
-1998 FDSESCT
+1998 DSESST
-2005 SKPQHQ
+2005 SKQLHG

-2043 NYIEQQI
+2043 NSIEQQI
-2050 AVVTRGPTKPV
+2050 AVVTRGPSKPTA
-2061 STPVTE
+2061 STPITE
-2067 GQTNKVNSRKA
+2067 GQTNKVNSRKT
-2078 IRSGSPGLARRPTP
+2078 IRGGSPGLARRSTP
-2092 APDSSPLPPAA
+2092 APDSSPPSPAA

-2110 RVQFLMRFLPILCTD
+2110 RVQLLMRFLPILCSE
-2125 GESSVRSMRYT
+2125 GETSVRSPRFI
-2136 LASVLLRLLGSRVVH
+2136 LANVLLGLLGSRVVH
-2151 EDATVNA
+2151 EDAMVNA
-2158 MHHSPLRREVES
+2158 MHYSPLKREVEL
-2170 PAEAAFVDSSVEC
+2170 PTEAAFVDSSVEG
-2183 LFDRLLL
+2183 LFDRMLL

-2196 SCSLP
+2196 SSSPP
-2201 SWLRPKPVTKI
+2201 SWLRSKPFSKT
-2212 TNEPSREFSGFDREP
+2212 TNEPTREFSGFDREP
-2227 LEALQSHLDNMQL
+2227 LETLQNHLDNMQL

-2252 PVLPP
+2252 PVLPL
-2257 STRCT
+2257 SMRRS
-2262 FSCQLPTVPTSALA
+2262 FSCQPPTVPISALA
-2276 SLQPNTTNSGFN
+2276 SLQPNATNSGFN
-2288 SSSSTFPQR
+2288 SSSSTVPQR
-2297 NPVPS
+2297 NLVPS

-2312 QQDNDSETD
+2312 QQDNDSDVD
-2321 PWMLLEDGA
+2321 PWTLLEDGA

-2338 TNIIGSGDRVNS
+2338 TAIMGSSDRVNI
-2350 RASSWLKGAVRVR
+2350 RAASWLKGAVRVR

-2373 DEDS
+2373 DEDSLEYENPSSGI

>member
-1 MRIFLKHKN
+1 MR
-10 PSHFLTSAIQPPPPH
+10 QP
-25 KHTTG
+25 
-30 DGQKRCVRE
+30 
-39 REAPNEGTGDTF
+39 
-51 TLNGAVSKA
+51 
-60 PSLPGSVAPRPGLKT
+60 
-75 VQQHR
+75 
-80 FDLILR
+80 
-86 MQRYHAGS
+86 
-94 CASAVNNTAI
+94 
-104 GGSST
+104 
-109 RDIARTDSSSLPAN
+109 
-123 FPVSSRCFIFQMIVV
+123 
-138 VIHLLLL
+138 LL
-145 QSLVASCQRRRYEKR
+145 A
-160 QQLLTP
+160 P

-219 SLTQVPNFNKAVV
+219 SLTQVPNFNKGVV
-232 LSCKEA
+232 LNCKEA

-274 FPEQRPCPEDFRKKW
+274 FPEQRPCPEDFKKKW

-300 RSLAEL
+300 RSLADL
-306 VPLVRRKSLLEV
+306 VPHVRRKSLLEV

-331 FIKVTYLNL
+331 FIKVTYLNV
-340 VRPCSA
+340 VRPGSA
-346 SIPSGTGDKT
+346 SIPSGIGDKT
-356 QLSCS
+356 QQTCS

-366 DVVEYLQTLLDEFF
+366 DVIEYLQTLLDEFF
-380 SKNTSHSTPH
+380 SKNSSHFTH
-390 NRDRSPKVPY
+390 NRDRSPQLPY

-411 LSVSDGEEPS
+411 SVSDGEEPS
-421 LHFRWWYIVR
+421 LHFKWWYIVR

-440 LLLPSVIIDWVLR
+440 LLIPSLIIDWVLR

-481 QTYVCT
+481 QTYVRT
-487 LAGIALHVIRD
+487 LAGVALRVIRD

-512 AYTMTALIEMLR
+512 AYTTSALIEMLR

-551 NDGNFVLKANEAAG
+551 NEGNFILKATEAAG
-565 KIKNSPEDVCLFK
+565 KIKNSSEDVCLFK
-578 SKGFDIQYQS
+578 SKGFDTQYQS
-588 LAFDNV
+588 LAFDHV
-594 ISCIQEHVEDLTKAV
+594 ISCIQEQVQDLTKAV
-609 SPGYPGQYLA
+609 KPGYPGQYLA
-619 KAAQALDRSLVLG
+619 KAALALDKSLVLG
-632 DLHGAYKFLFED
+632 DLHGAYKYLFED
-644 LCNKTVSEVWIAKV
+644 LCDETVSEGWVAKV

-672 NTSLIYSVFFL
+672 NTSFIYSVFFL

-695 TAPPCDIKFT
+695 TAPCDVKFT
-705 GGKDLSQLHIAIRL
+705 GRKDFSQVHIAIRL

-728 ISPSQR
+728 ISTRQK
-734 SGNTCARGGSY
+734 SGNTRGHGVSY
-745 LAKCSGQQSNK
+745 LVKCSGHQSNR
-756 NFFINASKTKSSSRS
+756 NFVKNASRTKSSSRS

-806 LKRLHLLIVELIR
+806 LKRVHLLVVELIQ

-836 IMDINLVDLER
+836 IMDMNVVDLER

-858 PEKFVRDALVESGI
+858 PKKFVRDALVESGI
-872 SDGPRLTEALQIY
+872 SEGPQLTEALQIY
-885 LNERRLVLH
+885 MNERRLILR
-894 CSLWENHGSASNVD
+894 CSLWENHGNGSNVST
-908 ISSLKQKQC
+908 SSLKQKQC
-917 TSSTKDRASTMSI
+917 ISSTKDKVSTVSI
-930 DQWKSVRSNK
+930 DQWKSAPSNK
-940 ISSKNPKDDNG
+940 TSSKSGKDDSG
-951 VEELKT
+951 VEDLKT
-957 FISALLQLPKSLSNL
+957 FISALLQLPKSFSNL
-972 STTVLDESQG
+972 GSTGLDESQG
-982 SVRKPFGSHSKID
+982 SVRKPIGSQNKID
-995 LMEATPGC
+995 LVETTPGC
-1003 EECRRAKRQ
+1003 EECRKAKRQ
-1012 KLTEERSS
+1012 KLSEERSL
-1020 FVQAPSPVLSDDE
+1020 FIQVPSPVLSDDE
-1033 DTWWMKK
+1033 DTWWAKK
-1040 GLKSPEPLKVDQPLK
+1040 GLKSSEPLKVDQPLK

-1062 TRQKSVR
+1062 TRQKTVR

-1097 VNCPHHRT
+1097 VSCPHHRT
-1105 ATNGDTARSVDG
+1105 TMNGDTARSVDG
-1117 IRSGHCEDIV
+1117 IQLSECEDIV
-1127 SIGKAIKQLRFVE
+1127 SIGKAVKQLRFVE

-1160 KVVGKVSQFGRSFAS
+1160 KVVGKVSQFGRPFAT
-1175 VDDKSSN
+1175 VDDKSSI
-1182 RWKLGEDEL
+1182 RWKLGEDDL

-1244 DVSEGFLL
+1244 DVSEAFLL
-1252 SSIRRYENILAAAD
+1252 SSLRRYENILAAAD
-1266 LIPEALSSI
+1266 LIPETLSSI
-1275 MHRAAAILASN
+1275 MQRAAAIMASN
-1286 GRVSGSSALAFACH
+1286 GRVSGSGALAFARH

-1305 GNLVSVSEWLKNFK
+1305 GNVVSVSEWEKNFK

-1324 RLASEVE
+1324 RLAFEIE

-1338 ELGLPLG
+1338 ELGLPFG
-1345 VPSGVED
+1345 VPAGVED

-1360 ITGGRLPSRV
+1360 ISGGRLPSRV
-1370 GSGMREVVQRNV
+1370 GSGMRDVVQRNV
-1382 EEAFH
+1382 EEAFQ

-1395 LFAAGTPKGPTFEK
+1395 LFAAGTPKGPAFEK
-1409 WDNGYH
+1409 WDNGYQ

-1435 QEGDPSLVTSAVAAI
+1435 QEGDPSLVTSAVSAI

-1462 DFSAGSNHSNI
+1462 DFSAGSNHSNM

-1514 MEASTALAGAFAPSK
+1514 MEASTALAGVFAPSK
-1529 VSRAQFQMSPETQDT
+1529 ASRAQFQMSPETHDT
-1544 GTMSSDVVNNTSK
+1544 GTIPSDVSNNSSK

-1565 ISAAVSALV
+1565 ISAAVSSLV
-1574 VGAIIYGVTS
+1574 VGAIISGVVS

-1605 STRSNSNGNVRSVGA
+1605 STRSNSNGSVRSVGA

-1656 SIVALSRMQRMLPLT
+1656 SIVALSRMQRMLSLS

-1682 FVMWRPLVMN
+1682 FVMWRPFVMN
-1692 ANVAV
+1692 ANVAF

-1704 YQSLTMAIN
+1704 YQSLTMAIS

-1739 TTDAEFATLLEL
+1739 MTDAEFATLLEL
-1751 NGSDMHS
+1751 NGSDIHS
-1758 KAMAFIPLRARHF
+1758 KSVAFIPLRARHF

-1778 KIPQSIYTKD
+1778 KMPQSIYTKD
-1788 EGTRNSGHG
+1788 EGSRNSGHG
-1797 ESKIDFTDSE
+1797 ESKVDFTDSE

-1852 LADAIQLSSPSSE
+1852 LADAIQLSSPSLE

-1938 TKRFSVKRQFSEP
+1938 SKRFSIKTQFSEP
-1951 WGWCTPYKDQ
+1951 WGWCTPRKDP

-1966 DKRKVDSMPLEEGEV
+1966 DKKKVDSIPLEEGEV

-1988 KRSIKGFSSV
+1988 KRSTKGFSLV
-1998 FDSESCT
+1998 FDPERST
-2005 SKPQHQ
+2005 SKQQHG

-2061 STPVTE
+2061 STPATE
-2067 GQTNKVNSRKA
+2067 GQTNKVNSRKN

-2092 APDSSPLPPAA
+2092 TPDSSPLSPAA

-2110 RVQFLMRFLPILCTD
+2110 RVQLLMRFLPIICTD

-2151 EDATVNA
+2151 EDAMVNA
-2158 MHHSPLRREVES
+2158 MQYSPLRKEAES

-2196 SCSLP
+2196 SSSLP
-2201 SWLRPKPVTKI
+2201 CWLRSKPVAKTA
-2212 TNEPSREFSGFDREP
+2212 NEPAREFSGFDREP
-2227 LEALQSHLDNMQL
+2227 LEALQNHLDNMQL

-2257 STRCT
+2257 TTRCT

-2288 SSSSTFPQR
+2288 PSTSTVPQR

-2302 SRTTASGKSK
+2302 SRSTASGKSK
-2312 QQDNDSETD
+2312 QQDNDLDID

-2330 GSCPSASN
+2330 GSCPSANN
-2338 TNIIGSGDRVNS
+2338 TNIGSGDRVNI
-2350 RASSWLKGAVRVR
+2350 RAASWLKGAVRVR